1 MNSYDKSRPVLLTG
15 AEGAIGRVVSPALR
29 AAGFRVREF
38 DHKPDAE
45 HAPDVEDNIQA
56 DMTEPGVLDR
66 AAEGVGAIV
75 HLAAFPNPADFID
88 VLLQPN
94 VVGLY
99 RVLQAAVKN
108 NVDKLVL
115 ASSVQTVNGAGA
127 SPVPVTTAK
136 PNNHYGLTKV
146 WAETAGEMYSRLHD
160 LPVLGVR
167 IGWFPRNPGEAAQ
180 IRDGAEG
187 GQKVYLSHDDAGR
200 FFVRALEADWAGYH
214 TVYAVSRAG
223 DGRPRFDPDP
233 ARRVVGYEPQ
243 DVFPDGLPF

>member
-1 MNSYDKSRPVLLTG
+1 MIPYDKSRPVLLTG

-66 AAEGVGAIV
+66 AAQGVGAIV
-75 HLAAFPNPADFID
+75 HLAAFPNPADFLD

-99 RVLQAAVKN
+99 RVLEAARKN
-108 NVDKLVL
+108 NVGKLIL
-115 ASSVQTVNGAGA
+115 ASSVQTVNAAGP
-127 SPVPVTTAK
+127 SPVSVTTAK
-136 PNNHYGLTKV
+136 PTNHYGLTKV

-160 LPVLGVR
+160 LPVLAVR

-180 IRDGAEG
+180 IRDGDEG
-187 GQKVYLSHDDAGR
+187 GSKVYLSHDDAGR
-200 FFVRALEADWAGYH
+200 FFVRALEAEWAGYH